1 MNEKVL
7 NLLEFPKIKQLL
19 KAYLVTDQGQEIVT
33 KLVPSTTSKEVKH
46 LITETA
52 DGATVVRLKGEIPIP
67 QLADIQPMM
76 KRLRIA
82 NASLSGTE
90 LAIITKLLRA
100 TRTVTDF
107 FDQLTA
113 EQIELTV
120 LPSVVD
126 SLVLQ
131 PELTTKLINSIA
143 DDGRVLD
150 SASSN
155 LRAIRRQITNT
166 QTDIR
171 TVMNHFI
178 KGSSAKYLSEPIIT
192 MRDDRF
198 VLPVRAEY
206 KGSFGGI
213 IHDQSASGQTLYIEP
228 NNVVEK
234 NNQLRRDQLAERAEE
249 RKILAE
255 LTDELRPVRSD
266 LLRNGQIMGRL
277 DFINAKA
284 KFAHDT
290 KSTEPTVSSQNQVN
304 LRQARH
310 PLIDPDIVVTN
321 DISLGKDYRTIII
334 TGPNTG
340 GKTITIK
347 TLGLLQL
354 MGQAGLFISA
364 QEGSQI
370 GVFDQI
376 FADIG
381 DDQSIE
387 ANLSTFSSHMDNIIT
402 ILKQATSRSLI
413 LLDELGSGTDPKEG
427 AALAMAIID
436 KVGQIGSELLTTT
449 HYPEL
454 KAFAYNRPD
463 TINASMEFDFDQLR
477 PTYRLLLGIPGQSNA
492 LNIAEKLGLPSDV
505 VLAARN
511 LTDEDSQDINNMIDE
526 LTSQTRKARNEAD
539 ELEIQ
544 LNEAQQLH
552 GDLSNEYQKYLNNK
566 DKLVEKA
573 REQANEIVSQ
583 TKDKADQ
590 IIADIHTKQERANS
604 SLVKENEL
612 MDAKGA
618 INALEVAPKLK
629 KNKVLRREKAKHD
642 FHEGDDVLVKSY
654 GQPGTLIRKAGHHD
668 WEVQIG
674 ILKMKIAENDLEKNN
689 SVDSQPVAHTRVSRT
704 RSSGLSTTL
713 DLRGQRYEE
722 AMNRVDQ
729 YIDAAILAG
738 YPSVTIIHGK
748 GTGALR
754 KGVTE
759 YLKGH
764 PQVKKFGYS
773 APNAGGDG
781 STVVQ
786 FK

>member
-19 KAYLVTDQGQEIVT
+19 QAYLVTDQGQEIVT

-277 DFINAKA
+277 DFVNAKA

-364 QEGSQI
+364 QEGSKI

-539 ELEIQ
+539 ELEVQ

-654 GQPGTLIRKAGHHD
+654 GQPGTLIRKVGNHD

-689 SVDSQPVAHTRVSRT
+689 SVDSQPSAHTRVSRT